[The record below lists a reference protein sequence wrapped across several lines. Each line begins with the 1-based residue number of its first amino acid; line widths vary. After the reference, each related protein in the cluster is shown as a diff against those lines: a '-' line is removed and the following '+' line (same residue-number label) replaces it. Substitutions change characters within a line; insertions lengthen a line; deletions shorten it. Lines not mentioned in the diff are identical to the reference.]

1 MAGQLGDKPLTEQEV
16 TELCYQIIS
25 SVGTAKSL
33 YIDSISKAQDY
44 HFDEAQQLVKE
55 GDEAFIKG
63 RNAHLQLLA
72 HNAKGQNIPIK
83 LLLIHAEDQLSDTE
97 TVRTLADKFIDVYRR
112 LQQMEV

>member
-1 MAGQLGDKPLTEQEV
+1 MLSDHLERGYGEV
-16 TELCYQIIS
+16 TLHRFDLQGS
-25 SVGTAKSL
+25 GL
-33 YIDSISKAQDY
+33 P
-44 HFDEAQQLVKE
+44 FDEAQQLVKE

-72 HNAKGQNIPIK
+72 HNAKGQNIPIN